1 MKCRNILTIHPVD
14 LQLMNGS
21 SKFTCA
27 LGAVIGPGASCWPAV
42 CVDTDEPGRICVG
55 LEGRIGGRMLG
66 ALGWML
72 AGISIPALALG
83 A

>member
-1 MKCRNILTIHPVD
+1 MAGDVRLAPLLPRIL
-14 LQLMNGS
+14 
-21 SKFTCA
+21 FCA

-55 LEGRIGGRMLG
+55 LEGKIGRRMLG